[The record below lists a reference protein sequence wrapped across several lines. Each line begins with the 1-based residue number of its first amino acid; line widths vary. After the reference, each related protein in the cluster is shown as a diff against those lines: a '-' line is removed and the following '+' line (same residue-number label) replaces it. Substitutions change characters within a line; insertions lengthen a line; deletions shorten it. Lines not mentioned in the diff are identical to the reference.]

1 MMPCRAD
8 CGFHENEVVEA
19 QFEGWNSCTA
29 TQEDPA
35 AEEECLDIDYAAEI
49 EESSRYVF
57 SQRPY
62 YRNTAV
68 AVDGGDDDEDGE
80 FCGVSEEE
88 QEQQQVRELQSH
100 VFVTRGERVQ
110 QQDDTLSLSDRRASL
125 FLLMGEARRR
135 HLALLSRHGASEGS
149 VKEAIRQWRT
159 FARRFLDELDR
170 LGHEHAR
177 RMLSNMFLFELPGT
191 SCNLFD
197 SGARARELI
206 RNRENVLQ
214 ELRERNQLF
223 LTAEANSPPMN
234 TSPCVS
240 EASEGEELE
249 MFPTTADSL
258 SLMAMAQLNDP
269 AFAKFQES
277 KGVELCEI
285 FSFSLDT
292 SLKSGEGASSSD
304 CSSDTDEY
312 ADACCSPPST
322 TGDLWLSA
330 PCR

>member
-8 CGFHENEVVEA
+8 CCSHENEVVEA
-19 QFEGWNSCTA
+19 QFAGWDSCTA
-29 TQEDPA
+29 TQEVPA

-62 YRNTAV
+62 CRNTAL
-68 AVDGGDDDEDGE
+68 AVCGGDGEQGE
-80 FCGVSEEE
+80 FCGVREEE
-88 QEQQQVRELQSH
+88 QEQPVRELQSH

-110 QQDDTLSLSDRRASL
+110 LQDDTLSPSDRRASL
-125 FLLMGEARRR
+125 VFLMGEARRR

-149 VKEAIRQWRT
+149 VMEAIRQWRA

-170 LGHEHAR
+170 WGHEHAR
-177 RMLSNMFLFELPGT
+177 RMLSNMFLFELPGK
-191 SCNLFD
+191 SCNLLD
-197 SGARARELI
+197 SGARVRELI
-206 RNRENVLQ
+206 RNKERVLQ

-223 LTAEANSPPMN
+223 LTAEANLPQMD

-240 EASEGEELE
+240 MASEGEELE
-249 MFPTTADSL
+249 MFPTAADSL

-269 AFAKFQES
+269 SFAKFQE
-277 KGVELCEI
+277 GREVELCEF

-312 ADACCSPPST
+312 ADACRSPPST

-330 PCR
+330 PCQ